1 MGKLIAM
8 IMPWIIGSQF
18 AKMMTGVG
26 IAVVSHAFL
35 SGYVDDMLAAI
46 VNQVNGLGSDVL
58 NIFLMLGFGQF
69 LSILGSAFLTR
80 VTVQQ
85 MAKTW
90 GITSSSAT

>member
-1 MGKLIAM
+1 MGKLFAM
-8 IMPWIIGSQF
+8 ILPWIMGSQF
-18 AKMMTGVG
+18 AKMMSGVG

-35 SGYVDDMLAAI
+35 SGYVDSMLSAI
-46 VNQVNGLGSDVL
+46 VSQVNGIGGDVGQL
-58 NIFLMLGFGQF
+58 FLLLGFGQF